1 MPGPERAM
9 LRRAH
14 MDGRIL
20 VIDDEPQMGPL
31 LHRVL
36 GRAGLSVE
44 SFVDPEAGLAR
55 LREQRF
61 DVLVTDL
68 RMPGIDGLEVQRR
81 ARSIRPDC
89 ETVVITAHATV
100 GSAREALKRGAV
112 DYLTKPFSVE
122 RELLP
127 LIEGVLAAGAGREVR
142 QPAESAFSATAPI
155 GGSAL
160 LRSVAERAERVA
172 RSNSPVL
179 LLGESGTGKEVFAER
194 IHRLSPRSD
203 KPLLRVNCAAL
214 PDSLLES
221 ELFGH
226 ARGAFT
232 GATRESD
239 GIFAAADGGTLFLD
253 EIGEL
258 ALNVQP
264 KLLRVLQEGEVQRVG
279 ESGRSVRV
287 DVRVIAAT
295 NRDLREAVKRNAFR
309 SDLYYRLAVL
319 PLELP
324 PLREHIEDL
333 PELVRHFL
341 DRLGAKVRFSDD
353 ALGAMRRYA
362 WPGNVRELANAVE
375 HAVVLGNGPELQVGD
390 LPAALQEAELQHAG
404 DAPPADDEATLE
416 AIEQRTI
423 LQALERTS
431 GNRTEAAR
439 LLGVTRRTLG
449 YRIRKYGL
457 EESADGLRARV
468 AEPSGPLPMRRVRPR
483 PRFAA
488 DGA

>member
-1 MPGPERAM
+1 MRCCRAKM
-9 LRRAH
+9 V
-14 MDGRIL
+14 GRIL

-31 LHRVL
+31 LQRIL
-36 GRAGLSVE
+36 GRAGLAVE

-55 LREQRF
+55 LREQPF

-81 ARSIRPDC
+81 AKSIRPAC
-89 ETVVITAHATV
+89 ETVLITAHATV

-127 LIEGVLAAGAGREVR
+127 VIQGVLASEPSAEALTPREDALTAMSR
-142 QPAESAFSATAPI
+142 PIGESA
-155 GGSAL
+155 AL
-160 LRSVAERAERVA
+160 RKLGERADRVA
-172 RSNSPVL
+172 RSSAPVL
-179 LLGESGTGKEVFAER
+179 LLGESGTGKEVFAEW
-194 IHRLSPRSD
+194 IHRRSARSD
-203 KPLLRVNCAAL
+203 KPLLRINCAAL

-232 GATRESD
+232 GATRDRE
-239 GIFAAADGGTLFLD
+239 GIFAAADGGSLFLD
-253 EIGEL
+253 EIGEM

-264 KLLRVLQEGEVQRVG
+264 KLLRVLQQGEVQRVG
-279 ESGRSVRV
+279 ESGRSIRV

-295 NRDLREAVKRNAFR
+295 NRDLREAVKRGAFR

-319 PLELP
+319 PLEIP
-324 PLREHIEDL
+324 PLRERSEDL
-333 PELVRHFL
+333 PELIQHFL
-341 DRLGAKVRFSDD
+341 NRLGAKARFSAD
-353 ALGAMRRYA
+353 ALAAMQRYA

-375 HAVVLGNGPELQVGD
+375 HAVVLGNGPELHVGD
-390 LPAALQEAELQHAG
+390 LPAALQEAEWQHAG
-404 DAPPADDEATLE
+404 EPAVDDDATLE
-416 AIEQRTI
+416 AIEQRMI
-423 LQALERTS
+423 LQTLERTHC
-431 GNRTEAAR
+431 NRTEAAR

-457 EESADGLRARV
+457 EPSIDSLRNEASAPV
-468 AEPSGPLPMRRVRPR
+468 SQKPVMRRVPMRPR
-483 PRFAA
+483 WVAE
-488 DGA
+488 GG

>member
-1 MPGPERAM
+1 MV
-9 LRRAH
+9 
-14 MDGRIL
+14 GRIL

-31 LHRVL
+31 LQRIL
-36 GRAGLSVE
+36 GRAGLAVE

-55 LREQRF
+55 LREQPF

-81 ARSIRPDC
+81 AKSIRPAC
-89 ETVVITAHATV
+89 ETVLITAHATV

-127 LIEGVLAAGAGREVR
+127 VIQGVLASEPSAEAQTPCEDAVTATSRPIG
-142 QPAESAFSATAPI
+142 ESA
-155 GGSAL
+155 AL
-160 LRSVAERAERVA
+160 RKLGERADRVA
-172 RSNSPVL
+172 RSGAPVL
-179 LLGESGTGKEVFAER
+179 LLGESGTGKEVFAEW
-194 IHRLSPRSD
+194 IHRRSARSD
-203 KPLLRVNCAAL
+203 KPLLRINCAAL

-232 GATRESD
+232 GATRDRE
-239 GIFAAADGGTLFLD
+239 GIFAAADGGSLFLD
-253 EIGEL
+253 EIGEM

-264 KLLRVLQEGEVQRVG
+264 KLLRVLQQGEVQRVG
-279 ESGRSVRV
+279 ESGRSIRV

-295 NRDLREAVKRNAFR
+295 NRDLREAVKRGAFR

-319 PLELP
+319 PLEIP
-324 PLREHIEDL
+324 PLRERIEDL
-333 PELVRHFL
+333 PELIQHFL
-341 DRLGAKVRFSDD
+341 NRLGAQARFSAD
-353 ALGAMRRYA
+353 ALGAMQRYA

-390 LPAALQEAELQHAG
+390 LPAALQEAEWQHAG
-404 DAPPADDEATLE
+404 ELPVDDEGTLE
-416 AIEQRTI
+416 AIEQRMI
-423 LQALERTS
+423 LQTLERTHC
-431 GNRTEAAR
+431 NRTEAAR

-457 EESADGLRARV
+457 EPSIDSLRNEAVAPVPQKPVMHRVPMRPRWV
-468 AEPSGPLPMRRVRPR
+468 AEG
-483 PRFAA
+483 
-488 DGA
+488 G

>member
-1 MPGPERAM
+1 M

-44 SFVDPEAGLAR
+44 SFTDPEAGLAR
-55 LREQRF
+55 LREQPF

-81 ARSIRPDC
+81 AKSIRPAC
-89 ETVVITAHATV
+89 ETVVITAHASV

-127 LIEGVLAAGAGREVR
+127 LIRGVLAALPGRELR
-142 QPAESAFSATAPI
+142 RPAESAFSASRPI
-155 GGSAL
+155 GESAV
-160 LRSVAERAERVA
+160 LRIVAERAERVA
-172 RSNSPVL
+172 RSNAPVL
-179 LLGESGTGKEVFAER
+179 LQGESGTGKEVFADW
-194 IHRLSPRSD
+194 IHRLSSRSE

-232 GATRESD
+232 GATRERE

-253 EIGEL
+253 EIGEM

-295 NRDLREAVKRNAFR
+295 NRDLRDAVKRGAFR

-324 PLREHIEDL
+324 SLREHLEDL
-333 PELVRHFL
+333 PALVQHFL
-341 DRLGAKVRFSDD
+341 DRLGATARFSAD

-390 LPAALQEAELQHAG
+390 LPAALQEAERQQSV
-404 DAPPADDEATLE
+404 APIVDDEGTLE
-416 AIEQRTI
+416 AIEQRII
-423 LQALERTS
+423 LQALERTRC
-431 GNRTEAAR
+431 NRTEAAR

-457 EESADGLRARV
+457 EESVDGIRARAGV
-468 AEPSGPLPMRRVRPR
+468 AEPTGPLPMRRVPMR
-483 PRFAA
+483 PRFVAE
-488 DGA
+488 GG